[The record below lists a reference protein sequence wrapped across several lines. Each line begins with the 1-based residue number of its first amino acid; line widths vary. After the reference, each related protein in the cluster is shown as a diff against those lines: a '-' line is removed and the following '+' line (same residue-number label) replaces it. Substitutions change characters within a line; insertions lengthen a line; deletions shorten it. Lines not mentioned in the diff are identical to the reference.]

1 MSFEDGRIEIETLPG
16 GTHLRTGHWKPAGV
30 PRGRIVL
37 LQGRTEFLEKY
48 AETIGELT
56 ARGFEVRALDW
67 RGQGLSDRMLRDRH
81 RGYVDDYA
89 TFLGDLDWFLGRIG
103 APPQGLPTIVL
114 AHSMGGHVV
123 TRALLEGRLHA
134 DRVVLSAPM
143 IDLPVAAPLR
153 PLAGIL
159 AATGFAT
166 AYVPGFGGGYDPGAV
181 KFEGNPLTSDTGR
194 FAAMHARLAANPA
207 LAIGAPTC
215 GWLAASLRSIRAL
228 RGLSEPG
235 PRTCPVLLCSAE
247 KDTVVSLPAQREIC
261 DRLPEFEFLS
271 IPESR
276 HEALQETDAI
286 RARFWD
292 AFDRFVSS

>member
-16 GTHLRTGHWKPAGV
+16 GTHLRIGRWESAGGC
-30 PRGRIVL
+30 RGRIVL

-67 RGQGLSDRMLRDRH
+67 RGQGLSDRMLRNRH
-81 RGYVDDYA
+81 RGYIDDYE

-114 AHSMGGHVV
+114 AHSMGGHVA
-123 TRALLEGRLHA
+123 TRALLERRLKA
-134 DRVVLSAPM
+134 DRMVLSAPM
-143 IDLPVAAPLR
+143 IDLPVAALIR
-153 PLAGIL
+153 KLAGVL

-166 AYVPGFGGGYDPGAV
+166 AYVPGFGRNYGPRNAR
-181 KFEGNPLTSDTGR
+181 FEGNALTSDPVR
-194 FAAMHARLAANPA
+194 FAAMHACIAANPA
-207 LAIGAPTC
+207 LAIGAPTW
-215 GWLAASLRSIRAL
+215 GWLAASLRSIGTL
-228 RGLSEPG
+228 RSLSEPG

-247 KDTVVSLPAQREIC
+247 KDTVVSVPAQREVC
-261 DRLPEFEFLS
+261 ERLPDFEFLP
-271 IPESR
+271 IPGSR

-292 AFDRFVSS
+292 AFDHFVSL

>member
-16 GTHLRTGHWKPAGV
+16 GAHLRTGRWEADGAC
-30 PRGRIVL
+30 RGRIVL

-56 ARGFEVRALDW
+56 GRGFEVRALDW

-81 RGYVDDYA
+81 RGYVDDYG
-89 TFLGDLDWFLGRIG
+89 TFLGDLGWFLGHIG
-103 APPQGLPTIVL
+103 APPRGLPTVVL

-123 TRALLEGRLHA
+123 TRALLERRLRP
-134 DRVVLSAPM
+134 DRMVLSAPM

-166 AYVPGFGGGYDPGAV
+166 AYVPGFGGGYDPASV
-181 KFEGNPLTSDTGR
+181 RFEGNALTSDPAR
-194 FAAMHARLAANPA
+194 FATMHARLAANPA
-207 LAIGAPTC
+207 LAIGAPTW
-215 GWLAASLRSIRAL
+215 GWLAASLRSIRVL
-228 RGLSEPG
+228 RALSEPG

-247 KDTVVSLPAQREIC
+247 KDTVVSVAAQRDIC
-261 DRLPEFEFLS
+261 DLLPDFEFIS
-271 IPESR
+271 IRDSL
-276 HEALQETDAI
+276 HEALQETDEI

-292 AFDRFVSS
+292 AFDRFVSG